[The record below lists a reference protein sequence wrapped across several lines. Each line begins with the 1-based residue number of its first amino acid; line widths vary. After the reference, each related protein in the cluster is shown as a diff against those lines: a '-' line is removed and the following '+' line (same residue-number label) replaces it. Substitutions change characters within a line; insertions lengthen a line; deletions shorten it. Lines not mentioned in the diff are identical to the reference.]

1 MARRAFLELHTGDEP
16 PPVYIP
22 QTEWASTRPSSPL
35 AAKTTAATH
44 AVEGLVLVEVVTKT
58 EYTWKA
64 DVKDSLHVTRPT
76 GTSESLH
83 LWARVDSGRLRLE
96 SLAGPE
102 SFQPCC

>member
-64 DVKDSLHVTRPT
+64 DVKDSLHVKIGRA
-76 GTSESLH
+76 SCRE
-83 LWARVDSGRLRLE
+83 RVS
-96 SLAGPE
+96 
-102 SFQPCC
+102 